1 MQYTDLE
8 GDHFANV
15 FLKKYRKLIVKNL
28 LRIKKG
34 YYICTRI
41 QGIPDETKHWRNGR
55 VVECGS
61 LENC

>member
-8 GDHFANV
+8 GDHFPNI
-15 FLKKYRKLIVKNL
+15 FLKKILKINRKNF

-41 QGIPDETKHWRNGR
+41 QEIPDETKHWRIGR